1 MNVLYVTITF
11 ISIIFTLKLLES
23 VSGSFKVT
31 ELNAVSFMYYLIL
44 FPNTIGSTLILIG
57 LAKNHYIAK
66 DLVDVNLNIL
76 VWILCVLLPIFLFI
90 IMGIISFF
98 KLGKL
103 SNHYK
108 IIPVEKPKNQILF
121 SSILIILST
130 LPLISAIYTFRVLSG
145 IPLLKLIS
153 VSPYELSVARYKAKF
168 EFGGNVYIKNFTGI
182 ALSVMLSY
190 IAYVYGKINKSR
202 VIKFLWIY
210 NGILSILLLTYDYE
224 KGPIVFYFVGYI
236 LIQFYLSKK
245 IELKRLVKWSII
257 IIIVTMFIAFFTFKY
272 ENFLYL
278 FTINGPFGRLFIGQ
292 IVPLYYHFIYFPK
305 EHDFL
310 YGMSYPKIISMLT
323 GSEYIRSSKIVMD
336 IYSTSKFAGYMNTIF
351 IAEAYANW
359 GWMGILLSI
368 FIVGIVYGIL
378 YTAFIKTRKTPVSL
392 GIFIY
397 IFIEMAKSIN
407 GGFYD
412 FIYNPSLYF
421 AFALLILLQYFYT
434 FQVRKGD

>member
-1 MNVLYVTITF
+1 
-11 ISIIFTLKLLES
+11 
-23 VSGSFKVT
+23 
-31 ELNAVSFMYYLIL
+31 
-44 FPNTIGSTLILIG
+44 
-57 LAKNHYIAK
+57 
-66 DLVDVNLNIL
+66 
-76 VWILCVLLPIFLFI
+76 
-90 IMGIISFF
+90 
-98 KLGKL
+98 
-103 SNHYK
+103 
-108 IIPVEKPKNQILF
+108 
-121 SSILIILST
+121 
-130 LPLISAIYTFRVLSG
+130 LSG

-153 VSPYELSVARYKAKF
+153 ASSYELIVARYKAKF

-236 LIQFYLSKK
+236 LIQFYLSEK

-257 IIIVTMFIAFFTFKY
+257 IIIITMFMAFFTFKY
-272 ENFLYL
+272 KNFLYL

-305 EHDFL
+305 EHNFL

-359 GWMGILLSI
+359 GWIGILFSI
-368 FIVGIVYGIL
+368 FVVGIVYGIL

-407 GGFYD
+407 
-412 FIYNPSLYF
+412 
-421 AFALLILLQYFYT
+421 
-434 FQVRKGD
+434 